1 MKEARRYRVHGRVQG
16 VGYRVF
22 AATCARALGLAG
34 WVANRPD
41 GTVEAYAEGPPDR
54 LAEFEFDLSRG
65 PRFARVE
72 RVESTPV
79 EPEGMDTFEIRH

>member
-41 GTVEAYAEGPPDR
+41 GTVEAYAEGPADK
-54 LAEFEFDLSRG
+54 LATLVGRPRGNGTGIYQVQVCLFFKRDHLGPLSDQG
-65 PRFARVE
+65 L
-72 RVESTPV
+72 
-79 EPEGMDTFEIRH
+79 